1 MIVTKEQ
8 VLESMN
14 TYCTERKY
22 GSETLTDGFK
32 ENFANSFVKKYGQQ
46 DVDENLVNNDLHFS
60 LDSAF
65 NSAVSIK
72 SQLET
77 GFKTKE
83 DSFNSQIAELNKK
96 LGITDPP
103 TPPTPPNN
111 QTAELPEGV
120 KKDLDDLKKFK
131 LAEAKKQKIAEIV
144 AAAKPKL
151 RKDLQKSFETFL
163 GTQTV
168 DVDKDSAEQAESLIS
183 TYKAVFKDSIGD
195 ITPKQPTTT
204 KKELDEY
211 LQNFPKVTVE

>member
-22 GSETLTDGFK
+22 GSETLTDGFR
-32 ENFANSFVKKYGQQ
+32 ENFANSFVKKYGDQ
-46 DVDENLVNNDLHFS
+46 DVDETLVNNDLHFS

-83 DSFNSQIAELNKK
+83 TDYTNQIAELNKK
-96 LGITDPP
+96 LGNPTPPTDPP
-103 TPPTPPNN
+103 TPPVN
-111 QTAELPEGV
+111 QLPEDV
-120 KKDLDDLKKFK
+120 RKDLDELKKFRS
-131 LAEAKKQKIAEIV
+131 AEAKKQKLAEIV
-144 AAAKPKL
+144 EAAKPKL
-151 RKDLQKSFETFL
+151 RKDLYKSFEKFI
-163 GTQTV
+163 GTQPV
-168 DVDKDSAEQAESLIS
+168 DVEKDSTEQATSLIA
-183 TYKAVFKDSIGD
+183 TYQEVFKDSIGD
-195 ITPKQPTTT
+195 ITPRKPTTS
-204 KKELDEY
+204 KKELDDY